1 MFDKLI
7 LLSEGHP
14 VYFGKANGAMDYYAS
29 IGLKP
34 LIAMNPADFLLDIA
48 SGNVNDVSIPQALD
62 KIALQ
67 NGNDQ
72 AIQPPAKDV
81 REVTIITIICAGVTG
96 D

>member
-7 LLSEGHP
+7 LLSEGHTL
-14 VYFGKANGAMDYYAS
+14 YFGKA
-29 IGLKP
+29 
-34 LIAMNPADFLLDIA
+34 NPADFLLDIA

-62 KIALQ
+62 KSALQ

-81 REVTIITIICAGVTG
+81 REVTIITMSNLCRGHW
-96 D
+96 